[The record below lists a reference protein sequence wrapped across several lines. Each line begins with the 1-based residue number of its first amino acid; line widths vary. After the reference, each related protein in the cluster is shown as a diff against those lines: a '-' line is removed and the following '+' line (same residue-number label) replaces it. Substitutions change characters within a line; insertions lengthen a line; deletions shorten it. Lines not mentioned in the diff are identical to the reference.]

1 MDDDQSH
8 YEISMT
14 AGQAFV
20 AFVLLLLSLAASFAF
35 GLLIGRNQTDDRLVV
50 RREPAVISEG
60 SVAATKSPGK
70 IVELG
75 VSSTDTAPATTT
87 VAPAP
92 TATTA
97 TNTATTNTTA
107 SVAAPTIEP
116 VAPAPAR
123 KVDPAAAPPVPAV
136 PAYAQ
141 ILSTTDQKAAETMA
155 AKVIEGGFNGAYVEP
170 TTTAKGTVYRVRI
183 KFATE
188 ADAHAA
194 EAKLKTFSRDV
205 WITRQ

>member
-20 AFVLLLLSLAASFAF
+20 AFVLLLLSLGASFAF

-50 RREPAVISEG
+50 QREPSVISEG

-75 VSSTDTAPATTT
+75 VPSTDTTATTPATTT
-87 VAPAP
+87 VAPAA
-92 TATTA
+92 TVATSTTA
-97 TNTATTNTTA
+97 T
-107 SVAAPTIEP
+107 VPAPTIEP
-116 VAPAPAR
+116 VAPPPAP
-123 KVDPAAAPPVPAV
+123 KIDAAPPLPAV

-141 ILSTTDQKAAETMA
+141 ILSTTDQKAAEAMA

-183 KFATE
+183 KFPSE

-194 EAKLKTFSRDV
+194 EPKLKTFSKDV
-205 WITRQ
+205 WITK